1 MQKVMRE
8 VTIEG
13 INQISTNARW
23 RRKSE
28 RALKSYRKENGF
40 LYYPQEIKKTNRME
54 KKAKYRLHTPL
65 EINYRYLNQ
74 VSLNF

>member
-28 RALKSYRKENGF
+28 GALESYRKENGF
-40 LYYPQEIKKTNRME
+40 PYYPQEIKKTNHT
-54 KKAKYRLHTPL
+54 KKSKIPL
-65 EINYRYLNQ
+65 I
-74 VSLNF
+74 